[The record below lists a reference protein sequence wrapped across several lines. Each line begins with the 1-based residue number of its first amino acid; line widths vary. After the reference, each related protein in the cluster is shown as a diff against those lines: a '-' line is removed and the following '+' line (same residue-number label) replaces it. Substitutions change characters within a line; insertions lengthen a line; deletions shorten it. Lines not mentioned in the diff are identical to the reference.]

1 MVRAKKKLKAMRR
14 AERKHS
20 RPRIRRDDRVQVIA
34 GADKGKVGRVLRV
47 LVSRQR
53 VVVEGVNKIFKHV
66 RKSQQN
72 PQGGRVEREG
82 SIHISNVM
90 LLNDKSG
97 KGERVRVEV
106 GADGKKTRVFKSGG
120 AVGK

>member
-1 MVRAKKKLKAMRR
+1 
-14 AERKHS
+14 
-20 RPRIRRDDRVQVIA
+20 
-34 GADKGKVGRVLRV
+34 V

-53 VVVEGVNKIFKHV
+53 VVVEGVNKTFKHV

-82 SIHISNVM
+82 PIHISNVL
-90 LLNDKSG
+90 LLNEKSG
-97 KGERVRVEV
+97 KGERIGVEV
-106 GADGKKTRVFKSGG
+106 GEDGKRTRVFKSGG